1 MCHIFLSTFSSTS
14 ITIFSSQTKQHIE
27 RKLFNFPPTFS
38 PNWHPNTVLRIL
50 IFLFIETI
58 WNYISFT
65 TSIYCVFMRSTI
77 LKCRL
82 LEMTSLQ
89 KWLTFFAD
97 NFTERHCLSMWIVP
111 FHQIQTNWLL
121 ICIII
126 LGLTVNWWW
135 IMLVPWHGADG

>member
-1 MCHIFLSTFSSTS
+1 MCHIFLSTFSSTF
-14 ITIFSSQTKQHIE
+14 IAIFSSQTKQHIE

-38 PNWHPNTVLRIL
+38 PNWHPNTVLSIL

-97 NFTERHCLSMWIVP
+97 NFTERHWWMLFYNFFSEFRLSFGFGDTNLFLPLLLFP
-111 FHQIQTNWLL
+111 FLFFFLFLL
-121 ICIII
+121 MF
-126 LGLTVNWWW
+126 L
-135 IMLVPWHGADG
+135 